1 MKKKKRGLSLLD
13 LISYYESGPVIKERT
28 PDVIRTPSHPHELV
42 YNYADDDPHEGKK
55 LTKKNKLEEIHKQA
69 LGLMDIPG
77 GSPPGAQGYR
87 PRSSYEQQDFEASFI
102 TGFGGPSVI
111 DIDEDKPP
119 SNIDRRERSKPI
131 NIPFKTESEDYFSF
145 LETGRLKRRRVQ
157 KVGTNMNKEQY
168 ELVKLATALEKSGY
182 AEQSKS
188 IKNMVKIAEPAHPKQ
203 VGINRLRYA
212 GQVLK
217 SWTPK
222 LKVLQSSG
230 QGGTYVASADLG
242 GNKAGRAMMA
252 AMTAYTDPPNKS
264 HSQALADMWAALGS
278 TTVGGVNLREAA
290 QKIIQPAQVATAEQP
305 SSEPVKKAFDS
316 FISAHERSATNTQSA
331 VSSTPEKTKTYYRHD
346 NFPAVGATIR
356 MVRYNE
362 NQNSWQTSD
371 WIGTGENQ
379 GKPRRDRKNIERFP
393 DPSTSYL
400 GDFTSFSESAPT
412 GWSQNDKGWTYDKDA
427 VASDDG
433 TGTGGNDGTG
443 GDDKGRSG
451 PSWRDVQNRLNELG
465 FTDDAG
471 NRLATDNQLGR
482 LTRQAWAKANKG
494 SLPSSPGLALK
505 ALARRKDE
513 GVAPGEEEA
522 GPQAQEGLT
531 AERKTQLKKY
541 LVYDG
546 PVATAKRQQLL
557 PKAPLEAELAG
568 RYVDNAE
575 TVERIDAAYDL
586 DEEAS
591 AGALSMAL
599 IEVDLPA
606 AGAAP
611 GADEDAE
618 ALPLWNGQKLFKADD
633 TAVTAVATSPED
645 WGGQIAM
652 IDIEG
657 NSVPHFMLPNVTLD
671 GKDVGN
677 NWAPLT
683 LRDNIAGKGPN
694 YLTGKEQ
701 GALVKATGV
710 DLEGPD
716 RRKARRRARQGA
728 RGQRRGVGGRV
739 QFGR

>member
-1 MKKKKRGLSLLD
+1 MIVKNRTNKR
-13 LISYYESGPVIKERT
+13 IS
-28 PDVIRTPSHPHELV
+28 
-42 YNYADDDPHEGKK
+42 A
-55 LTKKNKLEEIHKQA
+55 
-69 LGLMDIPG
+69 
-77 GSPPGAQGYR
+77 
-87 PRSSYEQQDFEASFI
+87 SSF
-102 TGFGGPSVI
+102 GF
-111 DIDEDKPP
+111 
-119 SNIDRRERSKPI
+119 
-131 NIPFKTESEDYFSF
+131 
-145 LETGRLKRRRVQ
+145 
-157 KVGTNMNKEQY
+157 
-168 ELVKLATALEKSGY
+168 VKLAESEYDRVAALDWD
-182 AEQSKS
+182 
-188 IKNMVKIAEPAHPKQ
+188 N
-203 VGINRLRYA
+203 A
-212 GQVLK
+212 GQG
-217 SWTPK
+217 PPRPRR
-222 LKVLQSSG
+222 
-230 QGGTYVASADLG
+230 QGG
-242 GNKAGRAMMA
+242 NR
-252 AMTAYTDPPNKS
+252 
-264 HSQALADMWAALGS
+264 
-278 TTVGGVNLREAA
+278 
-290 QKIIQPAQVATAEQP
+290 
-305 SSEPVKKAFDS
+305 
-316 FISAHERSATNTQSA
+316 
-331 VSSTPEKTKTYYRHD
+331 
-346 NFPAVGATIR
+346 
-356 MVRYNE
+356 
-362 NQNSWQTSD
+362 
-371 WIGTGENQ
+371 
-379 GKPRRDRKNIERFP
+379 
-393 DPSTSYL
+393 
-400 GDFTSFSESAPT
+400 
-412 GWSQNDKGWTYDKDA
+412 
-427 VASDDG
+427 
-433 TGTGGNDGTG
+433 G
-443 GDDKGRSG
+443 GDTA
-451 PSWRDVQNRLNELG
+451 SWEDVQRRLNELG

-505 ALARRKDE
+505 ALAERKSREDRDDE
-513 GVAPGEEEA
+513 GVAPGEEES

-611 GADEDAE
+611 GADEDPG

-633 TAVTAVATSPED
+633 PAVTSTATSPEN

-701 GALVKATGV
+701 GALVQATGV
-710 DLEGPD
+710 DLDGPE
-716 RRKARRRARQGA
+716 RRKAKRKARQGA